1 MSKSIIP
8 VCPIMSAGLEK
19 EKLCRQ
25 EGCAWYMPSS
35 KTCAIYAMAHNA
47 LLDIRVKQMKK

>member
-1 MSKSIIP
+1 MPKNFIP
-8 VCPIMSAGLEK
+8 ICPLISAGAEK

-35 KTCAIYAMAHNA
+35 KTCAVYVLAHDS
-47 LLDIRVKQMKK
+47 LLNIRDKQIKK

>member
-1 MSKSIIP
+1 MSKTVIP
-8 VCPIMSAGLEK
+8 VCPIISAGLEK

-35 KTCAIYAMAHNA
+35 KTCAVYAMAHNA
-47 LLDIRVKQMKK
+47 LLDIRMKQIRK